1 MAVNIP
7 GVVVM
12 VVFYL
17 MVLGTGV
24 WASFKS
30 RRKQK
35 KSGATGIEM
44 VLVGNRSINVV
55 VGAFTM
61 TATVIDGG
69 FIMALVEYM
78 YLPSSGLTETLLL
91 LFSVSASLIVGGSMS
106 VVLDIP
112 FSACVWMSAA
122 VAITYTLL
130 GGLYSVAYTDIIQ
143 LILIFLGLWV
153 CVPFVLMNPSTL
165 DISQTLMNNTL
176 HAPWIDWNQTT
187 YGSPSP
193 YERGEAALVLPIT
206 LQHLTPSFISIVGIG
221 CVAAAAMSSA
231 DSTLLSV
238 ASVFS
243 TNIYRSIIRP
253 QASDRE
259 IQWVVRVSVVAAG
272 IIGTVL
278 SSLKSSVIMY
288 VFLACDVAFII
299 MFPQLISI
307 LFFPTFNSYGAIM
320 GVIVGIML
328 KLLSGDPLL
337 GLEPVIHFPGC
348 TLEDGV
354 YVQYAPVRT
363 ISSLSVSHQSV
374 MAVNIPGVVVMVVF
388 YLMVLGTGVWASFKS
403 RRKQKKSGATGIEM
417 VLVGNRS
424 INVVVGAFTMTA
436 TVIDGGFIM
445 ALVEYMYL
453 PSSGLTETLLLLFSV
468 SASLIVGGLV
478 FVKPLREKRYQTLL
492 DPFQEKCG
500 KVVTSILSL
509 MSLLGDVLWMP
520 VILISLGGSM
530 SVVLDIPFSACV
542 WMSAAVAIIYT
553 LLGGLY
559 SVAYTDI
566 IQLILMFLG
575 LWICVPFVLM
585 NPSTLDISQTLMNNT
600 LHAPWIGQSEL
611 KRAWIMVDEFIFMHL
626 TPSFISIVGIGC
638 VAAAAMSSADSTL
651 LSVASIFSTNIYRS
665 IIRPQAS
672 DREIQWVVR
681 VSVVVAGIIGTVLSS
696 LKSSVIMY
704 VFLAN
709 EVAFIIMFPQLVSIL
724 FFPTF
729 NSYGAIMGVIVGI
742 MLKLLS
748 GDPLLGLEPL
758 IHFPGC
764 TLEDGVYVQYAP
776 VRTICMLFALASIL
790 FFSYLSS
797 VLFNKNLLPDKLDV
811 FSVKKQPGAVAFIS
825 GSFTEQKEG
834 VSRTSPGTEASQP
847 MISTCS

>member
-69 FIMALVEYM
+69 FIMALVEFM

-91 LFSVSASLIVGGSMS
+91 LFSVSASLILGGLVFVKPLREKRYQTLLDPFQEKCGKVVTSILSLMSLLVDLLWMPVILISLGGSMS

-143 LILIFLGLWV
+143 LILIFLGLWI
-153 CVPFVLMNPSTL
+153 CVPFVLTNPSTL

-176 HAPWIDWNQTT
+176 HAPWIGQPELKRAWIMVDEFIFMALSFMSCQTFHQRTLSSTSTATAQIICWIAASFLMIFGVPTILIGAAASSTDWNQTT

-206 LQHLTPSFISIVGIG
+206 LQ
-221 CVAAAAMSSA
+221 
-231 DSTLLSV
+231 
-238 ASVFS
+238 
-243 TNIYRSIIRP
+243 
-253 QASDRE
+253 
-259 IQWVVRVSVVAAG
+259 
-272 IIGTVL
+272 
-278 SSLKSSVIMY
+278 
-288 VFLACDVAFII
+288 
-299 MFPQLISI
+299 
-307 LFFPTFNSYGAIM
+307 
-320 GVIVGIML
+320 
-328 KLLSGDPLL
+328 
-337 GLEPVIHFPGC
+337 
-348 TLEDGV
+348 
-354 YVQYAPVRT
+354 
-363 ISSLSVSHQSV
+363 
-374 MAVNIPGVVVMVVF
+374 
-388 YLMVLGTGVWASFKS
+388 
-403 RRKQKKSGATGIEM
+403 
-417 VLVGNRS
+417 
-424 INVVVGAFTMTA
+424 
-436 TVIDGGFIM
+436 
-445 ALVEYMYL
+445 
-453 PSSGLTETLLLLFSV
+453 
-468 SASLIVGGLV
+468 
-478 FVKPLREKRYQTLL
+478 
-492 DPFQEKCG
+492 
-500 KVVTSILSL
+500 
-509 MSLLGDVLWMP
+509 
-520 VILISLGGSM
+520 
-530 SVVLDIPFSACV
+530 
-542 WMSAAVAIIYT
+542 
-553 LLGGLY
+553 
-559 SVAYTDI
+559 
-566 IQLILMFLG
+566 
-575 LWICVPFVLM
+575 
-585 NPSTLDISQTLMNNT
+585 
-600 LHAPWIGQSEL
+600 
-611 KRAWIMVDEFIFMHL
+611 HL

-681 VSVVVAGIIGTVLSS
+681 VSVVAAGIIGTVLSS

-748 GDPLLGLEPL
+748 GDPLLGLEPV

-811 FSVKKQPGAVAFIS
+811 FSVKKQPGAAVVTPA
-825 GSFTEQKEG
+825 GSSTEWKEG
-834 VSRTSPGTEASQP
+834 QEVKCEMEESQL
-847 MISTCS
+847 MM